1 MHADTFFS
9 YQACEYISHLKTII
23 KGQRQSTS
31 SEELMHEEIRRLQ
44 DENDK
49 LKVENA
55 MLKRKYELDDMGDD
69 EILLKR
75 TKTEDVFNSLIE
87 FSDSLPADDDDITP

>member
-1 MHADTFFS
+1 MLH
-9 YQACEYISHLKTII
+9 
-23 KGQRQSTS
+23 
-31 SEELMHEEIRRLQ
+31 EELRRLQ

-55 MLKRKYELDDMGDD
+55 MLKRKYEIDDIEDD

-75 TKTEDVFNSLIE
+75 SKTDPDVFSSLIE
-87 FSDSLPADDDDITP
+87 FSDSLQADDDIAP